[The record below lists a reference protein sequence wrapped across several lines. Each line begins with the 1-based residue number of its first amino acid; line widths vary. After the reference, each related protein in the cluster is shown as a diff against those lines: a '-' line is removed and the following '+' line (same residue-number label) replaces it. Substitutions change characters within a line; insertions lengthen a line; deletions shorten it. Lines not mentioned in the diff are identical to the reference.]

1 MTIASLWDR
10 LLGSTDTRQ
19 NWMLF
24 AALLTAM
31 GLLWG
36 SGLLFAQIEG
46 PERGVPPVA
55 STGDFEVSGIV
66 IDVSGDDAFDA
77 RAKGWAEA
85 QRRGWQMLYARTH
98 GGAKSGL
105 GDDTLNGIV
114 SAIIVEREEIG
125 PKRYRATLGVLFD
138 RARAGQLLGVGAR
151 QLRSPPLLVMPVQ
164 WTGGASIVFEQQTAW
179 QRAWAAANFGD
190 SPIDYVRPYGTDAE
204 SVVLNAGQAQRRNR
218 QWWRII
224 LEQFGAADVV
234 IPIARLEHAYPGGPI
249 TGHFSAR
256 FGPDNRYLGSFT
268 LRADDDDAVP
278 AMLAQAV
285 QRIDQIYSAALSRGV
300 LKSDASIFVDEGLDL
315 ETIEAE
321 VAKEVAALEQAG
333 TARADAGD
341 AAASSTAPNTP
352 VAAIAN
358 VVVQFDTPDSGA
370 VGRGEASVRSVPGVS
385 SANTTSL
392 AIGGLSVMQVRF
404 AGDLEALAGALRAR
418 GWQVQV
424 GSGALRIRRPGQAAP
439 PPSSPSPPESQGG
452 GNGG

>member
-1 MTIASLWDR
+1 MIRISRFDTMGQMAGQRRIGW
-10 LLGSTDTRQ
+10 LL
-19 NWMLF
+19 MLLPVV
-24 AALLTAM
+24 A
-31 GLLWG
+31 GLLLC

-114 SAIIVEREEIG
+114 SAIIVEKEEIG

-268 LRADDDDAVP
+268 LRAEDDDAVP

-315 ETIEAE
+315 ATIEAE

-341 AAASSTAPNTP
+341 TNASNTAPSAPAAAVTNL
-352 VAAIAN
+352 VI
-358 VVVQFDTPDSGA
+358 QFDTPDAGA
-370 VGRGEASVRSVPGVS
+370 VGRGEASVSSVPGVS
-385 SANTTSL
+385 SASTTSL

-424 GSGALRIRRPGQAAP
+424 GSGALRIRRPGQAAS
-439 PPSSPSPPESQGG
+439 PPSSPEPSGG